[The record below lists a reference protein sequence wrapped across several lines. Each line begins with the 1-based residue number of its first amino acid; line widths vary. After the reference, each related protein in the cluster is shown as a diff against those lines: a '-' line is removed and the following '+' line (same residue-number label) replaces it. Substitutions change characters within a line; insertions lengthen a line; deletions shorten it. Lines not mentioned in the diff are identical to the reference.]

1 MRNTVCCLAAL
12 LATLCST
19 AAHATSWEL
28 KPGSDNRLEFTAT
41 FEQTPVTG
49 VFKDFRVRFD
59 FDPQKPDSNRLNV
72 SIRISSADMANP
84 DINQAIAG
92 KDWFDFVRYPEAVFD
107 AKEILNA
114 PGAAGYR
121 ARGTLQL
128 KGHRQPLVLPFSW
141 KPEERRME
149 GEFVTHRSIFDIG
162 TGEWKSSNA
171 VGDAVTVKFR
181 IQLRELP

>member
-12 LATLCST
+12 LATLCAT

-28 KPGSDNRLEFTAT
+28 KPGGDNRLEFTAT

-59 FDPQKPDSNRLNV
+59 FAPQKPGSNRLNV
-72 SIRISSADMANP
+72 RIRISSADMANP

-92 KDWFDFVRYPEAVFD
+92 KDWFDYVRYPEAVFD
-107 AKEILNA
+107 ASEILDA
-114 PGAAGYR
+114 PGAAGHL
-121 ARGTLQL
+121 ARGTLLL
-128 KGHRQPLVLPFSW
+128 KGRRQPLVLPFRW

-171 VGDAVTVKFR
+171 VGDAVTVRFR
-181 IQLRELP
+181 VQLRELP

>member
-12 LATLCST
+12 LTTLCST

-28 KPGSDNRLEFTAT
+28 KPGGDNRLEFTAT

-49 VFKDFRVRFD
+49 AFKDFRVRFD
-59 FDPQKPDSNRLNV
+59 VDPQKPGSNRLNV
-72 SIRISSADMANP
+72 RIRISSADMANP

-107 AKEILNA
+107 ASEILDA
-114 PGAAGYR
+114 PGTARYL
-121 ARGTLQL
+121 ARGTLEL
-128 KGHRQPLVLPFSW
+128 KGRRQPLVLPFSW

-149 GEFVTHRSIFDIG
+149 GEFVTRRSIFDIG

-171 VGDAVTVKFR
+171 VGDAVTVRFR
-181 IQLRELP
+181 VQLRELP